1 VLPVSD
7 PLQADEPDA
16 ERFAAEMDLIK
27 DVFNVLT
34 LGDAVDRLG
43 AGALPP
49 RALSITFDDGYAN
62 NLHLAAPILAARGLS
77 ATFFV
82 ATGFIG
88 GGQMWNDTVIEAI
101 RHAPRDFD
109 LRDLGFGDYQLV
121 DVPARRRAVDGLLAQ
136 LKYLEP
142 AARLAAAE
150 AIGERAGAPVAG
162 RRMMSETELRR
173 LAGLGMELGA
183 HSVTHPILRCADT
196 DVARQEICE
205 SKGRLE
211 EITRAPV
218 RCFAYPNGRPGA
230 DYGLEHVQMV
240 RAAGY
245 RAAVS
250 TAWGAAVSDSDRFQL
265 PRVAAWDRTPGRYA
279 IRLLRSYA
287 ERRPLTV

>member
-1 VLPVSD
+1 MRRLSAIESRLLRGLGSLASPGRRAGSLLVLIYHQVLPVSD
-7 PLQADEPDA
+7 PLLADEPDA

-121 DVPARRRAVDGLLAQ
+121 DVPAVDQAPLPQQRLERERPGLDV
-136 LKYLEP
+136 
-142 AARLAAAE
+142 
-150 AIGERAGAPVAG
+150 G
-162 RRMMSETELRR
+162 
-173 LAGLGMELGA
+173 
-183 HSVTHPILRCADT
+183 
-196 DVARQEICE
+196 DVAVMAVVLVMLAMAR
-205 SKGRLE
+205 GH
-211 EITRAPV
+211 RASS
-218 RCFAYPNGRPGA
+218 GA
-230 DYGLEHVQMV
+230 G
-240 RAAGY
+240 
-245 RAAVS
+245 VS
-250 TAWGAAVSDSDRFQL
+250 R
-265 PRVAAWDRTPGRYA
+265 
-279 IRLLRSYA
+279 
-287 ERRPLTV
+287 